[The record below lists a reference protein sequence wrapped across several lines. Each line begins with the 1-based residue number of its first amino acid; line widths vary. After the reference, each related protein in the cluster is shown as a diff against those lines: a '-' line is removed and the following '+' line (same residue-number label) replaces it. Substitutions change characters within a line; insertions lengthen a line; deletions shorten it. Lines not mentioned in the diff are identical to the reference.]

1 MEIWAM
7 IRLNKGDIFYVSF
20 VEEKLDTK
28 SVSR

>member
-1 MEIWAM
+1 LTTM
-7 IRLNKGDIFYVSF
+7 IRLNKGGIFYVSF